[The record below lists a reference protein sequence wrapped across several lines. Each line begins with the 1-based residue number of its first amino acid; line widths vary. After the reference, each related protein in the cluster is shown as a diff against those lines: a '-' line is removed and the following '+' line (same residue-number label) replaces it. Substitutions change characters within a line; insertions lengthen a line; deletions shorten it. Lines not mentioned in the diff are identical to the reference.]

1 MGFFSV
7 VLGML
12 VGGYGLGVWT
22 ASRVFRER
30 QRAYEDGS
38 LSQQLPQTS
47 LRPIPEVAWSTEP
60 GR

>member
-12 VGGYGLGVWT
+12 VGGYGLGIWT
-22 ASRVFRER
+22 ASRVLHER
-30 QRAYEDGS
+30 WGTYEDGS
-38 LSQQLPQTS
+38 LEPQLRQAS
-47 LRPIPEVAWSTEP
+47 LLPIHEVAWSTGS